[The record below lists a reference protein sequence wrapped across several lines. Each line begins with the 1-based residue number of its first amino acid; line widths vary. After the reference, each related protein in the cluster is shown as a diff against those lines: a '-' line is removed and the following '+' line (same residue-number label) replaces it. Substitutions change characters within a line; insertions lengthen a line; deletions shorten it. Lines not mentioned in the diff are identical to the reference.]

1 MRTVARLSIAPVKS
15 MQLVHPASVRLE
27 RFGVPENRLF
37 YVIDE
42 DGRLVTASK
51 NGALLAVRPH
61 YDPRTER
68 LSLQLPDGSSVEGP
82 TGTLGRAVESSF
94 YGRPVVGRVVKGPW
108 SEALSNYMGRPVHL
122 ARGQSPGDGNDDA
135 PVSLS
140 STASADHLAGRT
152 GSEEAR
158 DSRRFRMLIEVDG
171 CEPFEEDDWLGRRVG
186 VGEAVVKPVSPV
198 ARCVIT
204 TLDPS
209 SGTKDLDTLRVLR
222 DIRGT
227 RGKDSVVFGV
237 YADVVEAGTIWV
249 GDPVLPTA

>member
-15 MQLVHPASVRLE
+15 MRLVHPASVRLE

-42 DGRLVTASK
+42 DGRLLTASK

-68 LSLQLPDGSSVEGP
+68 LWLHMPDGSSVEGS
-82 TGTLGRAVESSF
+82 TGNLGRAVESTF
-94 YGRPVVGRVVKGPW
+94 YGRPVVGRVVEGPW
-108 SEALSNYMGRPVHL
+108 TEALSDYMGRPVHL
-122 ARGQSPGDGNDDA
+122 ARAQRPGEGNDDA

-140 STASADHLAGRT
+140 STASADHLARRT
-152 GSEEAR
+152 GSDAAR
-158 DSRRFRMLIEVDG
+158 DSRRFRMLVEVDG

-186 VGEAVVKPVSPV
+186 VGEAVVEPVSPV

-222 DIRGT
+222 DVRGP
-227 RGKDSVVFGV
+227 RAKDSVVFGV
-237 YADVVEAGTIWV
+237 YADVVQPGTIQV
-249 GDPVLPTA
+249 GDPVRPTA